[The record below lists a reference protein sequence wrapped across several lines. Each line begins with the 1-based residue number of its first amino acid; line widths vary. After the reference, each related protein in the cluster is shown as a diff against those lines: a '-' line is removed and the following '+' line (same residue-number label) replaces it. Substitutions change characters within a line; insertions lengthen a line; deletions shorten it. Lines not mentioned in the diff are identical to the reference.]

1 MSMEEW
7 LCPACETVNNNNYPK
22 SYSLTQI
29 DQLRISATC
38 RRCCHKKNEINWDV
52 CIEMNGK
59 IDAIFP
65 RHYLHNDIAYFLVAN
80 AIPRYSLGMSMDK
93 AVSYIIHRLNNRN
106 KNVWRAWRYR
116 KCYRKAVNR
125 VLEKID
131 IRLNIMLPRYII
143 LEYLF

>member
-7 LCPACETVNNNNYPK
+7 LCPACETVNNNNYPE
-22 SYSLTQI
+22 SYSLTQR

-52 CIEMNGK
+52 CIEMNER

-65 RHYLHNDIAYFLVAN
+65 RHYLYNDIAYFLVAN
-80 AIPRYSLGMSMDK
+80 AIPRISRGTSMEK

-106 KNVWRAWRYR
+106 NNVWRAWRYR
-116 KCYRKAVNR
+116 KCYRTAVNR

-131 IRLNIMLPRYII
+131 IRLNIMLPRSII
-143 LEYLF
+143 LEYLL